1 MLIVEIEYFIYTI
14 IALIS
19 LYLNTYVALPNR
31 YYAALMHVFNLF
43 MFYISKHA
51 MKFFQLIQKMF
62 SRKKK
67 STSLFSSALTEALSE
82 MEKEM
87 DLYKS
92 K

>member
-1 MLIVEIEYFIYTI
+1 
-14 IALIS
+14 
-19 LYLNTYVALPNR
+19 
-31 YYAALMHVFNLF
+31 
-43 MFYISKHA
+43 